1 MQNLLASLNPKL
13 RLLLALA
20 LLAALPGCETLA
32 TRSGDDAPVV
42 APEPV
47 ETATPPAAEE
57 TGASAEGNTN
67 SAALEAVTS
76 QLSEI
81 QAQLDV
87 INSRLAEPAPPA
99 PVAAP
104 SSPSRAIE
112 CPAMP
117 DDRATAPMKTMLGT
131 LEWIYLDPPGRLYR
145 ARVDSGANTSSI
157 SASDVREFQRDGEDW
172 VRFTFDH
179 DGEDPLV
186 TIERPVQRV
195 VLIRQASAEERDRRP
210 VVLLTVQLGDLVQKT
225 EFTLADR
232 SQMTYPVLL
241 GREFLR
247 DLYLIDVSEA
257 YLHGNPG
264 TNTDE

>member
-1 MQNLLASLNPKL
+1 MQNFLASLNSNL

-32 TRSGDDAPVV
+32 PRSGDGGPIAPS
-42 APEPV
+42 
-47 ETATPPAAEE
+47 ETLETETPPTPDENAASVEE
-57 TGASAEGNTN
+57 NTAP
-67 SAALEAVTS
+67 AALEAVSS

-81 QAQLDV
+81 QAQLDA
-87 INSRLAEPAPPA
+87 INSRLAEPPPAPPA
-99 PVAAP
+99 AAA
-104 SSPSRAIE
+104 SPAREIE
-112 CPAMP
+112 CPAVP
-117 DDRATAPMKTMLGT
+117 REQAADPMKTMLGT

-157 SASDVREFQRDGEDW
+157 SASDVREFERDGEDW

-179 DGEDPLV
+179 DGDDPLV

-195 VLIRQASAEERDRRP
+195 VLIRQASAEQPDRRP

-241 GREFLR
+241 GREFLL

-257 YLHGNPG
+257 YLHGKPE
-264 TNTDE
+264 TKTAE